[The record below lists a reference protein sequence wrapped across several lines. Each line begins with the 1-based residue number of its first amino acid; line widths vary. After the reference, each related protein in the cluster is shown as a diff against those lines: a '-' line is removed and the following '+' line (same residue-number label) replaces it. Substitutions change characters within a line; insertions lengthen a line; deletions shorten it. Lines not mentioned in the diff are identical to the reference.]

1 MQIIFFGSFR
11 HYSVI
16 ALKKLLA
23 TKTYNL
29 VTIITTPPRPA
40 GRHLK
45 VKPTEVQQ
53 FAQKNG
59 LPVSTPENLSTTS
72 PQSLI
77 TNHSVPDFL
86 VVAGYAQLLPPAWLN
101 FPKIM
106 AVNMHPSLLPNYRGP
121 NPAEWAILNGET
133 ETGVTLIKMSPE
145 FDTGDILAQRHLPIA
160 DSDTRETLYEKLY
173 SLGGDLL
180 VESLPAIASGQITPR
195 PQTPNPDQRTT
206 SYFYARRITRQDGF
220 VNWDE
225 FSHFLHNWPD
235 KDVQAFESEHR
246 RRTPASARHPRSAVS
261 NAERPSQQTKYE
273 EITRKFRAF
282 ADWPGIWSTDP
293 KDIRVKLVSL
303 NPLLI
308 QYEGKKPLEGKLI

>member
-53 FAQKNG
+53 FAQKHG

-106 AVNMHPSLLPNYRGP
+106 AVNMHPSLLPAYRGP

-133 ETGVTLIKMSPE
+133 ETGVTLIKMSAQ
-145 FDTGDILAQRHLPIA
+145 FDTGEILTQKSLSIDPH
-160 DSDTRETLYEKLY
+160 DTRLSLYNKLY
-173 SLGGDLL
+173 HIGAGLL
-180 VESLPAIASGQITPR
+180 VET
-195 PQTPNPDQRTT
+195 
-206 SYFYARRITRQDGF
+206 
-220 VNWDE
+220 
-225 FSHFLHNWPD
+225 
-235 KDVQAFESEHR
+235 
-246 RRTPASARHPRSAVS
+246 
-261 NAERPSQQTKYE
+261 
-273 EITRKFRAF
+273 
-282 ADWPGIWSTDP
+282 
-293 KDIRVKLVSL
+293 
-303 NPLLI
+303 
-308 QYEGKKPLEGKLI
+308 